1 MRKTFDKHEKIR
13 YNISMSNNYYLDRNR
28 NNMRKL
34 NEMLAEL
41 PAFCSVFFIG
51 IQDTTTPLTRLNYAV
66 DLRTFFNYLV
76 TYETRFYNKKITDI
90 SLSDIDEIDSH
101 TIERFL
107 AYLSYYDKD
116 NGAVVTNG
124 ERGKLR
130 KLSTLRAFFKY
141 FFNKDM
147 LKANVASKVASPKLH
162 DKPIIRLEP
171 QESEELIYTCDTLS
185 GFSQHQQKYNEK
197 FKTRDNAIISLFLT
211 TGIRVSECVGLNV
224 DDINFNLNS
233 FRVTRKGG
241 NQVIL
246 YFGEETSEILKQ
258 YLQYRE
264 TLNVP
269 KEERA
274 LFLSSQGKRMGV
286 RAMEYLVK
294 KYAKV
299 ATPLKNITP
308 HKLRSTYGTNLYRET
323 KDIYIVAEVLGHK
336 DVNTTKKHYA
346 AISDDVRRSVAG
358 KVKLKSDI

>member
-1 MRKTFDKHEKIR
+1 
-13 YNISMSNNYYLDRNR
+13 MSNNYYIDRNR

-34 NEMLAEL
+34 NEILTEL
-41 PAFCSVFFIG
+41 PAFCSIFFIG

-66 DLRTFFNYLV
+66 DLKTFFTYIT
-76 TYETRFYNKKITDI
+76 TYEEIFINREIKAIN
-90 SLSDIDEIDSH
+90 LGDIDKIDSRL
-101 TIERFL
+101 IERYMG
-107 AYLSYYDKD
+107 YLSYYDKD
-116 NGAVVTNG
+116 SGEIFTNG

-147 LKANVASKVASPKLH
+147 IRANVASKVASPKLH
-162 DKPIIRLEP
+162 EKPIIRLEP
-171 QESEELIYTCDTLS
+171 QETTELMYSCATQS
-185 GFSQHQQKYNEK
+185 GFSEHQQKYNAR
-197 FKTRDNAIISLFLT
+197 FKVRDNAILSLFLT

-246 YFGEETSEILKQ
+246 YFGEETAITLKE
-258 YLQYRE
+258 YLQYRD
-264 TLNVP
+264 TLNLP

-274 LFLSSQGKRMGV
+274 LFISSQGKRMMV
-286 RAMEYLVK
+286 RSMEYLVK

-308 HKLRSTYGTNLYRET
+308 HKLRSTYGTNLYNAT
-323 KDIYIVAEVLGHK
+323 NDIYIVAEVLGHK

-346 AISDDVRRSVAG
+346 AISDDIRKSVAG
-358 KVKLKSDI
+358 KVKI

>member
-1 MRKTFDKHEKIR
+1 MK
-13 YNISMSNNYYLDRNR
+13 
-28 NNMRKL
+28 KL
-34 NEMLAEL
+34 NEILTTL
-41 PAFCSVFFIG
+41 PAFCSIFFIG

-66 DLRTFFNYLV
+66 DLKTFFNYLV
-76 TYETRFYNKKITDI
+76 TYETGFFNRPILQIT
-90 SLSDIDEIDSH
+90 LNDIDNIDSQ
-101 TIERFL
+101 TIERYM

-116 NGAVVTNG
+116 NGEIVTNG
-124 ERGKLR
+124 EKGKLR

-147 LKANVASKVASPKLH
+147 LKANVASKVSSPKLH
-162 DKPIIRLEP
+162 EKPIIRLEP
-171 QESEELIYTCDTLS
+171 QETAELMYSCDTLS
-185 GFSQHQQKYNEK
+185 GFSDHQKKYNEK
-197 FKTRDNAIISLFLT
+197 FKVRDNAILSLFLT

-246 YFGEETSEILKQ
+246 YFGEETAQALKD
-258 YLQYRE
+258 YLHFRD
-264 TLNVP
+264 TLNLP

-274 LFLSSQGKRMGV
+274 LFISSQGKRMMV
-286 RAMEYLVK
+286 RTMEYLVK

-308 HKLRSTYGTNLYRET
+308 HKLRSTYGTNLYHET

-346 AISDDVRRSVAG
+346 AISEDVRKSVAG
-358 KVKLKSDI
+358 KVKLK

>member
-1 MRKTFDKHEKIR
+1 
-13 YNISMSNNYYLDRNR
+13 MSNNYYLDRNR
-28 NNMRKL
+28 RNMRKL
-34 NEMLAEL
+34 NEMLGEL
-41 PAFCSVFFIG
+41 PPFCSVFFIG

-66 DLRTFFNYLV
+66 DLKLFFNYLV
-76 TYETRFYNKKITDI
+76 TYETQFYNRQIQSI
-90 SLSDIDEIDSH
+90 SIADIDEIDAQL
-101 TIERFL
+101 IERFM
-107 AYLSYYDKD
+107 AYISYYDKD
-116 NGAVVTNG
+116 DGTVFTNG

-130 KLSTLRAFFKY
+130 KLSSLRAFFKY

-147 LKANVASKVASPKLH
+147 LRANVASKVRSPKLH
-162 DKPIIRLEP
+162 EKPIIRLE
-171 QESEELIYTCDTLS
+171 ENETAELMYSCDTLS
-185 GFSQHQQKYNEK
+185 GFSDHQRKYNEN

-246 YFGEETSEILKQ
+246 YFGEETAEILRN
-258 YLQYRE
+258 YLLYRE
-264 TLNVP
+264 TLQIS
-269 KEERA
+269 KEEQA
-274 LFLSSQGKRMGV
+274 LFISSQKKRMSV
-286 RAMEYLVK
+286 RSMEYLVK

-299 ATPLKNITP
+299 ATPLKKITP

-346 AISDDVRRSVAG
+346 AITDDVRKSVAG
-358 KVKLKSDI
+358 KVKLK

>member
-1 MRKTFDKHEKIR
+1 
-13 YNISMSNNYYLDRNR
+13 MSNNYYLDRNR

-34 NEMLAEL
+34 NEMLADL

-66 DLRTFFNYLV
+66 DLKLFFNYLV
-76 TYETRFYNKKITDI
+76 TYETAFYGKEIKSITM
-90 SLSDIDEIDSH
+90 SDIDGIDAQ

-116 NGAVVTNG
+116 NGEVFTNS

-130 KLSTLRAFFKY
+130 KLSTLRAFLKY

-147 LKANVASKVASPKLH
+147 IKANVASKVKSPKLH
-162 DKPIIRLEP
+162 EKPIIRLEP
-171 QESEELIYTCDTLS
+171 QETAELLYSCETLN
-185 GFSQHQQKYNEK
+185 GFSEHQKKYNEK
-197 FKTRDNAIISLFLT
+197 FKVRDNAIISLFLT

-224 DDINFNLNS
+224 DDINFSLNS

-246 YFGEETSEILKQ
+246 YFGEDTANVLKQ
-258 YLQYRE
+258 YLAWRD

-274 LFLSSQGKRMGV
+274 LFLSSQNKRMMV
-286 RAMEYLVK
+286 RSMEYLVK
-294 KYAKV
+294 KYATV
-299 ATPLKNITP
+299 ATPLKHITP
-308 HKLRSTYGTNLYRET
+308 HKLRSTYGTNLYHET
-323 KDIYIVAEVLGHK
+323 NDIYIVAEVLGHK

-346 AISDDVRRSVAG
+346 AIDDDVRRSVAG
-358 KVKLKSDI
+358 KVKLKQD

>member
-1 MRKTFDKHEKIR
+1 
-13 YNISMSNNYYLDRNR
+13 MSNNYYLDRNR
-28 NNMRKL
+28 RNMRKL
-34 NEMLAEL
+34 NEMLGDL
-41 PAFCSVFFIG
+41 PPFCSVFFIG

-66 DLRTFFNYLV
+66 DLKTFFNYLV
-76 TYETRFYNKKITDI
+76 TYETKFYNRQIQTITI
-90 SLSDIDEIDSH
+90 ADIDEIDSQL
-101 TIERFL
+101 IERFM
-107 AYLSYYDKD
+107 AYIAYYDKED
-116 NGAVVTNG
+116 GTILTNG

-130 KLSTLRAFFKY
+130 KLSSLRAFFKY

-147 LKANVASKVASPKLH
+147 LKANVASKVRSPKLH
-162 DKPIIRLEP
+162 EKPIIRLEE
-171 QESEELIYTCDTLS
+171 QETAELMYSCDTLT
-185 GFSQHQQKYNEK
+185 GFSDHQKKYNEN

-246 YFGEETSEILKQ
+246 YFGEETAEILKN
-258 YLQYRE
+258 YLLYRD
-264 TLNVP
+264 TLQIP
-269 KEERA
+269 KEEQA
-274 LFLSSQGKRMGV
+274 LFISSQRKRMSV
-286 RAMEYLVK
+286 RSMEYLVK

-299 ATPLKNITP
+299 ATPLKKITP

-346 AISDDVRRSVAG
+346 AITDDVRKSVAG
-358 KVKLKSDI
+358 KVKLK

>member
-1 MRKTFDKHEKIR
+1 
-13 YNISMSNNYYLDRNR
+13 MSNNYYLDRNR

-34 NEMLAEL
+34 NEMLTEL
-41 PAFCSVFFIG
+41 PAFCSIFFIG
-51 IQDTTTPLTRLNYAV
+51 IQDTTTPLTRINYAI
-66 DLRTFFNYLV
+66 DLKTFFNYLT
-76 TYETRFYNKKITDI
+76 TYETICFNKKIIDI
-90 SLSDIDEIDSH
+90 TLNDIDNIDSH
-101 TIERFL
+101 LIERYM

-116 NGAVVTNG
+116 NGTVITNG

-130 KLSTLRAFFKY
+130 KLSSLRAFFKY
-141 FFNKDM
+141 LFNKDM
-147 LKANVASKVASPKLH
+147 IKANVASKVASPKLH
-162 DKPIIRLEP
+162 DKPIIRLEA
-171 QESEELIYTCDTLS
+171 QETAELLYSCDTLS
-185 GFSQHQQKYNEK
+185 GFPEHQKKYNEK
-197 FKTRDNAIISLFLT
+197 FKVRDNAILSLFLT

-246 YFGEETSEILKQ
+246 YFGEETANILKD

-264 TLNVP
+264 SLNLP

-274 LFLSSQGKRMGV
+274 LFISSQGKRMGV

-308 HKLRSTYGTNLYRET
+308 HKLRSTYGTNLYNQT

-346 AISDDVRRSVAG
+346 AISDDIRRSVAG
-358 KVKLKSDI
+358 KVKLKEE

>member
-1 MRKTFDKHEKIR
+1 MILTNGVF
-13 YNISMSNNYYLDRNR
+13 MSNNYYLDRNK
-28 NNMRKL
+28 NNMKKL
-34 NEMLAEL
+34 NDLLVNL

-51 IQDTTTPLTRLNYAV
+51 TQDTTTPLTRINYAI
-66 DLRTFFNYLV
+66 DLKTFFNYLV
-76 TYETRFYNKKITDI
+76 TYESEFLNKQIKDLSLTDMDQITAQ
-90 SLSDIDEIDSH
+90 
-101 TIERFL
+101 TIERYL

-116 NGAVVTNG
+116 NGVVLTNG

-130 KLSTLRAFFKY
+130 KLSSLRAFFKY

-147 LKANVASKVASPKLH
+147 FKSNVASKVKSPKLH
-162 DKPIIRLEP
+162 EKPIIRLEP
-171 QESEELIYTCDTLS
+171 QETQELMYFCDTLN
-185 GFSQHQQKYNEK
+185 GFSNHQKKYNEK
-197 FKTRDNAIISLFLT
+197 FKTRDNAILSLFLT

-224 DDINFNLNS
+224 DDFNFSLNS

-246 YFGEETSEILKQ
+246 YFGEETSKILQ
-258 YLQYRE
+258 DYLKYRE
-264 TLNVP
+264 TLNIP

-274 LFLSSQGKRMGV
+274 MFLSSQNKRMMV
-286 RAMEYLVK
+286 RTMEYLVK

-308 HKLRSTYGTNLYRET
+308 HKLRSTYGTNLYKET

-346 AISDDVRRSVAG
+346 AISDDVRKSVAG
-358 KVKLKSDI
+358 VVKLKDD

>member
-1 MRKTFDKHEKIR
+1 
-13 YNISMSNNYYLDRNR
+13 MSNNYYLDRNR
-28 NNMRKL
+28 RNMRKL
-34 NEMLAEL
+34 NEMLGEL
-41 PAFCSVFFIG
+41 PPFCSVFFIG

-66 DLRTFFNYLV
+66 DLKTFFNYLV
-76 TYETRFYNKKITDI
+76 NYETKFYNRNIMSITI
-90 SLSDIDEIDSH
+90 ADIDEIDSQL
-101 TIERFL
+101 IERFM
-107 AYLSYYDKD
+107 AYISYYDKD
-116 NGAVVTNG
+116 DGTILTNG

-130 KLSTLRAFFKY
+130 KLSSLRAFFKY

-147 LKANVASKVASPKLH
+147 LKANVASKVRSPKLH
-162 DKPIIRLEP
+162 EKPIIRLEE
-171 QESEELIYTCDTLS
+171 QETAELMYSCDTLT
-185 GFSQHQQKYNEK
+185 GFSDHQKKYNEN

-246 YFGEETSEILKQ
+246 YFGEETAEILKN
-258 YLQYRE
+258 YLLYRD
-264 TLNVP
+264 TLQIP
-269 KEERA
+269 KEEQA
-274 LFLSSQGKRMGV
+274 LFISSQRKRMSV
-286 RAMEYLVK
+286 RSMEYLVK

-299 ATPLKNITP
+299 ATPLKKITP

-346 AISDDVRRSVAG
+346 AITDDVRKSVAG
-358 KVKLKSDI
+358 KVKLK

>member
-1 MRKTFDKHEKIR
+1 
-13 YNISMSNNYYLDRNR
+13 MSNNYYLDRNR

-34 NEMLAEL
+34 NEILADL

-66 DLRTFFNYLV
+66 DLKLFFNYLV
-76 TYETRFYNKKITDI
+76 TYETAFYGKEIKSITM
-90 SLSDIDEIDSH
+90 SDIDGIDAQ

-116 NGAVVTNG
+116 NGEVFTNS

-130 KLSTLRAFFKY
+130 KLSTLRAFLKY

-147 LKANVASKVASPKLH
+147 IKANVASKVKSPKLH
-162 DKPIIRLEP
+162 EKPIIRLEP
-171 QESEELIYTCDTLS
+171 QETAELLYSCETLN
-185 GFSQHQQKYNEK
+185 GFSEHQKKYNEK
-197 FKTRDNAIISLFLT
+197 FKVRDNAIISLFLT

-224 DDINFNLNS
+224 DDINFSLNS

-246 YFGEETSEILKQ
+246 YFGEDTAEILKQ
-258 YLQYRE
+258 YLAWRV

-274 LFLSSQGKRMGV
+274 LFLSSQNKRMMV
-286 RAMEYLVK
+286 RSMEYLVK
-294 KYAKV
+294 KYALV
-299 ATPLKNITP
+299 ATPLKHITP
-308 HKLRSTYGTNLYRET
+308 HKLRSTYGTNLYHET
-323 KDIYIVAEVLGHK
+323 NDIYIVAEVLGHK

-346 AISDDVRRSVAG
+346 AIDDDVRRSVAG
-358 KVKLKSDI
+358 KVKLKQD